1 MSAPRVLVFAGSLRR
16 ESLNKKLAA
25 AAAAMAAS
33 LGAEVTE
40 LDLRD
45 YRIPPY
51 DGDME
56 AGGGVP
62 ERAQTLRN
70 LMADHDAFIIASPE
84 YNSSVSGTLKNYIDW
99 VSRPD
104 GDEPALVAFQGKVAA
119 IMAAS
124 PGALGGLRGL
134 AHLRSILENI
144 GTIVLPEQHA
154 VSTAGSAFA
163 EDGSLAVARDRK
175 AVERAVQRLV
185 EVAGRLKKLP

>member
-1 MSAPRVLVFAGSLRR
+1 MSAPRILAFAGSLRL
-16 ESLNKKLAA
+16 ESLNKKLVNAA
-25 AAAAMAAS
+25 ANIAES
-33 LGAEVTE
+33 TGAEVTRI
-40 LDLRD
+40 DLRD

-56 AGGGVP
+56 AGGGIP
-62 ERAQTLRN
+62 ERAQILRN

-104 GDEPALVAFQGKVAA
+104 GDVPALAAFQGKVAA

-134 AHLRSILENI
+134 VHLRSILENI
-144 GTIVLPEQHA
+144 GVIVVPEQHA
-154 VSTAGSAFA
+154 VSSALQAFA
-163 EDGSLAVARDRK
+163 DDGALTNPRDRK
-175 AVERAVQRLV
+175 NVEKVVKRLV
-185 EVAGRLKKLP
+185 EVAGRLKK